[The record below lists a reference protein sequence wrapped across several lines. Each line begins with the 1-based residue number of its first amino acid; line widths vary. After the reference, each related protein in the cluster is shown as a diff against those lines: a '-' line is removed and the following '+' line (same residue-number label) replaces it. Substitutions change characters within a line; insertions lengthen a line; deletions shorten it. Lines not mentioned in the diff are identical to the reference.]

1 MIIKKFLAKTEKEA
15 IEMAKEELGSGAI
28 VMNIKK
34 VQPKGLSRLF
44 VKGKVEVTAAL
55 DENIVYDAESGDREE
70 KDSERAGA
78 RLDLTAPKFVPDIV
92 ADEHGEAQN
101 EDAKNVAVI
110 EEKLNSLQKM
120 IEKQI
125 SEKVEEEKKHAV
137 EEKDEKPSDE
147 PEQQEAESKEK
158 NKADACKD
166 LIRKPMVQS
175 EVESS
180 IVDQLMGEIDRSLPK
195 DAALDQ
201 ILGAIYQK
209 IILMTGQPYLLEDV
223 EESGAKYVFL
233 LGSTGV
239 GKTTTVAKI
248 ASKLKL
254 EKKMNIAL
262 VTADTYRIAAVE
274 QLKTYANI
282 LSVPL
287 SVVYRPEELGEMLEE
302 LDQYDL
308 CLIDTAGCSHKNKEQ
323 LDELSRLLEQ
333 VPISKREVYLV
344 LNAATKCS
352 DLKQI
357 SDVYS
362 KITDYSLIFTKLDET
377 SSAGVMLNMRIHT
390 NRPLSYVTWG
400 QNVPDDIGKVDA
412 QKIAKKLLGGKS

>member
-15 IEMAKEELGSGAI
+15 IEMAKEELGAGAV

-34 VQPKGLSRLF
+34 IQPKGVSRLF

-55 DENIVYDAESGDREE
+55 DENIVYDANGEEKES
-70 KDSERAGA
+70 KDSEQTGA
-78 RLDLTAPKFVPDIV
+78 KLDLTAPKFVPDIV
-92 ADEHGEAQN
+92 ADEN
-101 EDAKNVAVI
+101 EESNNVAVI

-120 IEKQI
+120 IEQQI
-125 SEKVEEEKKHAV
+125 SEKVEEERKNAV
-137 EEKDEKPSDE
+137 EEKEEKKEDETVQKE
-147 PEQQEAESKEK
+147 ESKEK
-158 NKADACKD
+158 SKADACKE
-166 LIRKPMVQS
+166 LIRKQIMQNEVDQS
-175 EVESS
+175 
-180 IVDQLMGEIDRSLPK
+180 IIDQLMGEVDRSLPK

-239 GKTTTVAKI
+239 GKTTTIAKI

-254 EKKMNIAL
+254 DKKKNIAL

-287 SVVYRPEELGEMLEE
+287 SVVYRPEELGEMIEE
-302 LDQYDL
+302 LEQYDM

-323 LDELSRLLEQ
+323 LDELSRLLDQ
-333 VPISKREVYLV
+333 IPISKREVYLV
-344 LNAATKCS
+344 MNAGTKCS

-357 SDVYS
+357 SDIYS

-377 SSAGVMLNMRIHT
+377 SSAGIMLNMRMHT

-400 QNVPDDIGKVDA
+400 QNVPDDIGMVDN

>member
-1 MIIKKFLAKTEKEA
+1 MIIKKYLAKTEKEA
-15 IEMAKEELGSGAI
+15 IEMAKEELGAGAV

-34 VQPKGLSRLF
+34 IQPKGLSRLF

-55 DENIVYDAESGDREE
+55 DENIVYDAKSGDQGAKE
-70 KDSERAGA
+70 SEQTGVK
-78 RLDLTAPKFVPDIV
+78 LDLTTPKFVPDIV
-92 ADEHGEAQN
+92 ADEN
-101 EDAKNVAVI
+101 EESKNVAVI

-125 SEKVEEEKKHAV
+125 SEKVEEEKRNAL
-137 EEKDEKPSDE
+137 EEKEEKKE
-147 PEQQEAESKEK
+147 EAVQREESKEK
-158 NKADACKD
+158 IKADACKE
-166 LIRKPMVQS
+166 LIRKQMMQN
-175 EVESS
+175 EVEPS
-180 IVDQLMGEIDRSLPK
+180 IIDQLMREVDRSLPE

-239 GKTTTVAKI
+239 GKTTTIAKI

-254 EKKMNIAL
+254 EKKKNIAL

-282 LSVPL
+282 LNVPL

-302 LDQYDL
+302 LEQYDL
-308 CLIDTAGCSHKNKEQ
+308 CLIDTAGCSHKNSGQ
-323 LDELSRLLEQ
+323 LDELSRLIEQ

-344 LNAATKCS
+344 MNAATKYN

-357 SDVYS
+357 SDIYS

-377 SSAGVMLNMRIHT
+377 SSAGVMLNMRMHT

-400 QNVPDDIGKVDA
+400 QNVPDDIGMVDA

>member
-15 IEMAKEELGSGAI
+15 IEMAKEELGAGAV

-34 VQPKGLSRLF
+34 IQPKGVSRLF

-55 DENIVYDAESGDREE
+55 DENIVYDANGEEKES
-70 KDSERAGA
+70 KDSEQTGA
-78 RLDLTAPKFVPDIV
+78 KLDLTAPKFVPDIV
-92 ADEHGEAQN
+92 ADEN
-101 EDAKNVAVI
+101 EESNNVAVI

-120 IEKQI
+120 IEQQI
-125 SEKVEEEKKHAV
+125 SEKVEEERKNAV
-137 EEKDEKPSDE
+137 EEKEEKKEDETVQKE
-147 PEQQEAESKEK
+147 ESKEK
-158 NKADACKD
+158 SKADACKE
-166 LIRKPMVQS
+166 LIRKQMMQNEVDQS
-175 EVESS
+175 
-180 IVDQLMGEIDRSLPK
+180 IIDQLMGEVDRSLPK

-239 GKTTTVAKI
+239 GKTTTIAKI

-254 EKKMNIAL
+254 DKKKNIAL

-287 SVVYRPEELGEMLEE
+287 SVVYRPEELGEMIEE
-302 LDQYDL
+302 LEQYDM

-323 LDELSRLLEQ
+323 LDELSRLLDQ
-333 VPISKREVYLV
+333 IPISKREVYLV
-344 LNAATKCS
+344 MNAGTKCS

-357 SDVYS
+357 SDIYS

-377 SSAGVMLNMRIHT
+377 SSAGIMLNMRMHT

-400 QNVPDDIGKVDA
+400 QNVPDDIGMVDN